1 MHLDA
6 ALNYL
11 AKSFQDAYQ
20 RTAFGT
26 LEQMKQ
32 VLARE
37 SQVLVV
43 CLFMMVLNYEQ
54 LNNFQKYVETI
65 KLLSWFDLNFQDENG
80 LGHSYFIPILD
91 INKYNL

>member
-1 MHLDA
+1 MTFTTLLGTSTALTSSQQHLVMASHYFQLQSFQDCQVHLDA

-11 AKSFQDAYQ
+11 AMSFQDAYQ

-54 LNNFQKYVETI
+54 LNNF
-65 KLLSWFDLNFQDENG
+65 
-80 LGHSYFIPILD
+80 
-91 INKYNL
+91 